1 MASSAAVTA
10 PRSRSRTD
18 LALRRSVFAALCLF
32 LAGCLSYDRDAAN
45 AVAAIGRGDAATA
58 LKWSTDLADSSRS
71 SRLGVVETGR
81 ICMLAG
87 SNTLAEACFRKAI
100 DAAIDHKEKDPVIKL
115 GDAAGTA
122 MAATVTDDW
131 SIEYYLSPYEINL
144 ALEYGIL
151 AQLFNGRREDALVD
165 SRLAIYVQDKLGDEY
180 GADLKKREDTGGKG
194 DAEKTRGEVERIS
207 GEQNQA
213 LNEMIAATRN
223 SWENPVLWWLTG
235 VLLEA
240 DGDWEGAGQ
249 SYRRAGTTGAGNP
262 FFEADMKR
270 ADTGAPAP
278 AAGRSK
284 LVVIFEDGF
293 VPRRAALKI
302 PLRLYATMSI
312 DIPTYQ
318 NVGAYAPRTVS
329 FAGSKGNSPAALGLN
344 VRSLAGRTLSEAMPG
359 IITRNVTRAAVNVG
373 MEVAGRSAYRASDQ
387 NGAGAVIL
395 AGVEI
400 ANLIMVCARDA
411 DTRSWVTIP
420 EAQYVW
426 CDNDLAPGDYQ
437 FGMTVDGVSS
447 TVPVSLAA
455 GETKL
460 LWIADCGGGLRHQ
473 CATIVGG
480 R

>member
-1 MASSAAVTA
+1 MTASSVAATGR
-10 PRSRSRTD
+10 RSRSPTE
-18 LALRRSVFAALCLF
+18 LALRLIASAALCLL

-58 LKWSTDLADSSRS
+58 LKWSTELTDSSRS

-100 DAAIDHKEKDPVIKL
+100 DAAIDHQEKDPVIKL

-180 GADLKKREDTGGKG
+180 GADLKKREETGGKG
-194 DAEKTRGEVERIS
+194 DAEKTKGEVERIS

-262 FFEADMKR
+262 FFEADMRR

-278 AAGRSK
+278 IAGRSK

-329 FAGSKGNSPAALGLN
+329 FAGSKGATPAALGLN
-344 VRSLAGRTLSEAMPG
+344 IRSLAGRTLSEEMPG

-373 MEVAGRSAYRASDQ
+373 ISIGGRAAAANRDW
-387 NGAGAVIL
+387 GAVVWL
-395 AGVEI
+395 CAEI
-400 ANLIMVCARDA
+400 VNLCMVCSRDA
-411 DTRSWVTIP
+411 DTRTWVTLP

-426 CDNDLAPGDYQ
+426 CDGDLAPGDYQ
-437 FGMTVDGVSS
+437 FGVTVDGVSS

-455 GETKL
+455 GETTL
-460 LWIADCGGGLRHQ
+460 LWISDCGGGLRHQ
-473 CATIVGG
+473 CAIIG
-480 R
+480 RR

>member
-1 MASSAAVTA
+1 MGLRPAA
-10 PRSRSRTD
+10 
-18 LALRRSVFAALCLF
+18 FAALCLL
-32 LAGCLSYDRDAAN
+32 LAGCLSYDRSAAN
-45 AVAAIGRGDAATA
+45 AVAAIGCGDAATA
-58 LKWSTDLADSSRS
+58 LKWSEDLADSSRS
-71 SRLGVVETGR
+71 SRLGTVETGR

-100 DAAIDHKEKDPVIKL
+100 DAAIDRQEKDPVIKL

-165 SRLAIYVQDKLGDEY
+165 ARLACYVQDKLGDEY
-180 GADLKKREDTGGKG
+180 GADLKKRNETGGKG
-194 DAEKTRGEVERIS
+194 DEEKTKGEVERIS
-207 GEQNQA
+207 GEQNEA

-240 DGDWEGAGQ
+240 DGDWEGAAQ

-262 FFEADMKR
+262 FFEADLKR
-270 ADTGAPAP
+270 ADKGLRTPT
-278 AAGRSK
+278 AAKSK

-318 NVGAYAPRTVS
+318 NVGAYAPRAVS
-329 FAGSKGNSPAALGLN
+329 FAGSKGVTPAALGLN

-373 MEVAGRSAYRASDQ
+373 ISIGGRAAAANRDWGPAIWLC
-387 NGAGAVIL
+387 A
-395 AGVEI
+395 EI
-400 ANLIMVCARDA
+400 ANLCMVCAREA
-411 DTRSWVTIP
+411 DTRTWVTIP
-420 EAQYVW
+420 DAQYVW
-426 CDNDLAPGDYQ
+426 CDGEMAPGDYQ
-437 FGMTVDGVSS
+437 FGVKVDGVSS
-447 TVPVSLAA
+447 ILPVSLAA

-460 LWIADCGGGLRHQ
+460 LWISDCGCGLRHQ
-473 CATIVGG
+473 CAIIG
-480 R
+480 RNQEGH

>member
-1 MASSAAVTA
+1 MGFRLAA
-10 PRSRSRTD
+10 
-18 LALRRSVFAALCLF
+18 FAALCLL
-32 LAGCLSYDRDAAN
+32 LAGCLSYDQGAAN
-45 AVAAIGRGDAATA
+45 AVAAVGRGDAASA
-58 LKWSTDLADSSRS
+58 LKWSEDLADSSRS

-81 ICMLAG
+81 ISMLAG

-100 DAAIDHKEKDPVIKL
+100 DAAIDHQEKDPVIKL

-165 SRLAIYVQDKLGDEY
+165 ARLAIYVQDKLGDEY
-180 GADLKKREDTGGKG
+180 GADLKKREETGGQG
-194 DAEKTRGEVERIS
+194 DPEKTRGEVDRIV
-207 GEQNQA
+207 GEQNVG

-270 ADTGAPAP
+270 VDTGLRTPT
-278 AAGRSK
+278 AGKSK

-318 NVGAYAPRTVS
+318 NVGAYAPRTVL
-329 FAGSKGNSPAALGLN
+329 FAGSKGATPAALGLN

-373 MEVAGRSAYRASDQ
+373 IQAAGRASG
-387 NGAGAVIL
+387 NNYVKLGA
-395 AGVEI
+395 EI
-400 ANLIMVCARDA
+400 ANLIMVCVREA
-411 DTRSWVTIP
+411 DTRTWVTLP

-426 CDNDLAPGDYQ
+426 CDGDMVPGDYQ
-437 FGMTVDGVSS
+437 FGVTVDGVSS

-460 LWIADCGGGLRHQ
+460 MWISNCDGGLRHQ
-473 CATIVGG
+473 CAIIGT

>member
-1 MASSAAVTA
+1 MKDPLRAA
-10 PRSRSRTD
+10 
-18 LALRRSVFAALCLF
+18 FAAFCLL
-32 LAGCLSYDRDAAN
+32 LAGCLSYDKGAAN
-45 AVAAIGRGDAATA
+45 AVAAVGRGDAASA
-58 LKWSTDLADSSRS
+58 LKWSEDLADSSRS

-81 ICMLAG
+81 ISMLAG

-100 DAAIDHKEKDPVIKL
+100 DAAIDHQEKDPVIKL

-165 SRLAIYVQDKLGDEY
+165 ARLAIYVQDKLGDEY
-180 GADLKKREDTGGKG
+180 GADLKKREETGGQG
-194 DAEKTRGEVERIS
+194 DPEKTRGEVDRIV
-207 GEQNQA
+207 GEQNVG

-240 DGDWEGAGQ
+240 DGDWEGAAQ

-270 ADTGAPAP
+270 ADTGLRTPT
-278 AAGRSK
+278 AGKSK

-318 NVGAYAPRTVS
+318 NVGAYAPRTVL
-329 FAGSKGNSPAALGLN
+329 FAGSKGATPAALGLN

-373 MEVAGRSAYRASDQ
+373 IQAAGRASGNDYVKL
-387 NGAGAVIL
+387 GA
-395 AGVEI
+395 EI
-400 ANLIMVCARDA
+400 ANLIMVCAREA
-411 DTRSWVTIP
+411 DTRTWVTLP

-426 CDNDLAPGDYQ
+426 CDGDMVSGDYQ
-437 FGMTVDGVSS
+437 FGVTVDGVSS

-460 LWIADCGGGLRHQ
+460 MWISNCAGGLRHQ
-473 CATIVGG
+473 CAIIGA

>member
-1 MASSAAVTA
+1 MGFRLAA
-10 PRSRSRTD
+10 
-18 LALRRSVFAALCLF
+18 FATLCLS
-32 LAGCLSYDRDAAN
+32 LAGCLSYDQGAAN
-45 AVAAIGRGDAATA
+45 AVAAIGRGDAASA
-58 LKWSTDLADSSRS
+58 LKWSEGLADSSRS
-71 SRLGVVETGR
+71 SRLGTVESGR

-100 DAAIDHKEKDPVIKL
+100 DAAIDHQEKDPVIKL
-115 GDAAGTA
+115 GDTAGTA

-165 SRLAIYVQDKLGDEY
+165 ARLAVYVQDKLGDEY
-180 GADLKKREDTGGKG
+180 GADLRKG
-194 DAEKTRGEVERIS
+194 EEGSGNGDQEKTKGEVDRIV
-207 GEQNQA
+207 GEQGQA

-240 DGDWEGAGQ
+240 DGDWEGAAQ

-270 ADTGAPAP
+270 VDTGLRTPM
-278 AAGRSK
+278 AGKAK

-302 PLRLYATMSI
+302 PLRIYATMSI
-312 DIPTYQ
+312 DIPMYTG
-318 NVGAYAPRTVS
+318 VGAYSPRSVS
-329 FAGSKGNSPAALGLN
+329 FAGAKGLVPAALGLN

-373 MEVAGRSAYRASDQ
+373 MEVAGRSAYRANNK
-387 NGAGAVIL
+387 NGAGAAIL
-395 AGVEI
+395 AAVEI
-400 ANLIMVCARDA
+400 ANLIMVCAREA
-411 DTRSWVTIP
+411 DTRAWVTLP

-426 CDNDLAPGDYQ
+426 CDGDMAPGDYQ
-437 FGMTVDGVSS
+437 FGVTIDGVSS

-460 LWIADCGGGLRHQ
+460 LWISDCGGGLRHQ
-473 CATIVGG
+473 CAIIG
-480 R
+480 RK

>member
-1 MASSAAVTA
+1 MGFRLAA
-10 PRSRSRTD
+10 
-18 LALRRSVFAALCLF
+18 FAALCLL
-32 LAGCLSYDRDAAN
+32 LAGCLSYDQGAAN
-45 AVAAIGRGDAATA
+45 AVAAVGRGDAASA
-58 LKWSTDLADSSRS
+58 LKWSEDLADSSRS

-81 ICMLAG
+81 ISMLAG

-100 DAAIDHKEKDPVIKL
+100 DAAIDHQEKDPVIKL

-165 SRLAIYVQDKLGDEY
+165 ARLAIYVQDKLGDEY
-180 GADLKKREDTGGKG
+180 GADLKKREETGGQG
-194 DAEKTRGEVERIS
+194 DPEKTRGEVDRIV
-207 GEQNQA
+207 GEQNVG

-270 ADTGAPAP
+270 VDTGLRTPT
-278 AAGRSK
+278 AGKSK

-318 NVGAYAPRTVS
+318 NVGAYAPRTVL
-329 FAGSKGNSPAALGLN
+329 FAGSKGATPAALGLN

-373 MEVAGRSAYRASDQ
+373 IQAAGRASG
-387 NGAGAVIL
+387 NNYVKLGA
-395 AGVEI
+395 EI
-400 ANLIMVCARDA
+400 ANLIMVCAREA
-411 DTRSWVTIP
+411 DTRTWVTLP

-426 CDNDLAPGDYQ
+426 CDGDMVSGDYQ
-437 FGMTVDGVSS
+437 FGVTVDGVSS

-460 LWIADCGGGLRHQ
+460 MWISNCAGGLRHQ
-473 CATIVGG
+473 CAIIGA

>member
-1 MASSAAVTA
+1 MGFRLTA
-10 PRSRSRTD
+10 
-18 LALRRSVFAALCLF
+18 FAALCLF
-32 LAGCLSYDRDAAN
+32 LTGCLSYDRGAAN
-45 AVAAIGRGDAATA
+45 AVAAIGNGDAASA
-58 LKWSTDLADSSRS
+58 LKWSAELADSSRS
-71 SRLGVVETGR
+71 SRLGVVEAGR

-100 DAAIDHKEKDPVIKL
+100 DDAIDHKEKDPVIKL

-165 SRLAIYVQDKLGDEY
+165 SRLAIYVQDNLGDEY
-180 GADLKKREDTGGKG
+180 GADLKKRQDTGGKG
-194 DAEKTRGEVERIS
+194 DEEKTKGEVERIS
-207 GEQNQA
+207 GEQNEA

-240 DGDWEGAGQ
+240 DGDWEGAAQ

-270 ADTGAPAP
+270 ADTGLRTPT
-278 AAGRSK
+278 AAKSK

-318 NVGAYAPRTVS
+318 NVGAYVPRSVS
-329 FAGSKGNSPAALGLN
+329 FAGSKEATPAALGLN

-373 MEVAGRSAYRASDQ
+373 ISIGGRAAAAANRDW
-387 NGAGAVIL
+387 GAVVWL
-395 AGVEI
+395 CAEI
-400 ANLIMVCARDA
+400 VNLCMVCAREA
-411 DTRSWVTIP
+411 DTRTWVTIP

-426 CDNDLAPGDYQ
+426 CDSDMAPGDYQ
-437 FGMTVDGVSS
+437 FGVTVDGVAS
-447 TVPVSLAA
+447 TIPVSLAA

-460 LWIADCGGGLRHQ
+460 LWISNCGCGLRHQ
-473 CATIVGG
+473 CAIISK
-480 R
+480 

>member
-1 MASSAAVTA
+1 MDFRLAAS
-10 PRSRSRTD
+10 
-18 LALRRSVFAALCLF
+18 AALCLL
-32 LAGCLSYDRDAAN
+32 LAGCLSYDQGAAN
-45 AVAAIGRGDAATA
+45 AVAAIGRGDAASA
-58 LKWSTDLADSSRS
+58 LKWSEDLADSGRS
-71 SRLGVVETGR
+71 SRLGTVETGR
-81 ICMLAG
+81 ISMLAG

-100 DAAIDHKEKDPVIKL
+100 DAAIDHQEKDPVIKL

-151 AQLFNGRREDALVD
+151 AQLLNGRREDALVD
-165 SRLAIYVQDKLGDEY
+165 ARLAAYVQDKLGDEY
-180 GADLKKREDTGGKG
+180 GADLKKRVETGGKG
-194 DAEKTRGEVERIS
+194 DQEKTKGEVDRIV
-207 GEQNQA
+207 GEQSQA

-235 VLLEA
+235 ILLEA
-240 DGDWEGAGQ
+240 DGDWEGAAQ

-262 FFEADMKR
+262 FFETDMQR
-270 ADTGAPAP
+270 ADTGSRTPTASK
-278 AAGRSK
+278 SK

-302 PLRLYATMSI
+302 PLRIYATMSI

-318 NVGAYAPRTVS
+318 DVGAYVPRSVL
-329 FAGSKGNSPAALGLN
+329 FAGSKGATPAALGLN

-359 IITRNVTRAAVNVG
+359 VITRNVTRAAVNVG
-373 MEVAGRSAYRASDQ
+373 IQAAARASGNNYVKLGAEVA
-387 NGAGAVIL
+387 
-395 AGVEI
+395 
-400 ANLIMVCARDA
+400 NLLMVCARSA
-411 DTRSWVTIP
+411 DTRSWVTLP

-426 CDNDLAPGDYQ
+426 CDGDMAPGEYQ
-437 FGMTVDGVSS
+437 FGVTVDGNTS

-460 LWIADCGGGLRHQ
+460 LWVSNCGGGLRHQ
-473 CATIVGG
+473 CAIIGKN
-480 R
+480 

>member
-1 MASSAAVTA
+1 MGFRLTA
-10 PRSRSRTD
+10 
-18 LALRRSVFAALCLF
+18 FAALCLL
-32 LAGCLSYDRDAAN
+32 LAGCLSYDREAAN
-45 AVAAIGRGDAATA
+45 AVAAIGRGDAASA
-58 LKWSTDLADSSRS
+58 LKWSEDLADSSRS
-71 SRLGVVETGR
+71 SRLGTVEAGR
-81 ICMLAG
+81 IGMLAG
-87 SNTLAEACFRKAI
+87 DNTLAETCFRKAI
-100 DAAIDHKEKDPVIKL
+100 DAAIDHKETEPVIKL

-151 AQLFNGRREDALVD
+151 AQLFNGKREDALVD
-165 SRLAIYVQDKLGDEY
+165 ARLACYVQDKLGDEY
-180 GADLKKREDTGGKG
+180 GADLKRRDQGSGIGDQKDTG
-194 DAEKTRGEVERIS
+194 AEVDRIV
-207 GEQNQA
+207 GEQNQT

-270 ADTGAPAP
+270 ADTGLRTPTAEKA
-278 AAGRSK
+278 K

-302 PLRLYATMSI
+302 PLRIYATMSI
-312 DIPTYQ
+312 DIPTYR
-318 NVGAYAPRTVS
+318 NVGAYAPRAVS
-329 FAGSKGNSPAALGLN
+329 FAGSKGATPAALGLN

-373 MEVAGRSAYRASDQ
+373 IQVAGRTSGNKYVKI
-387 NGAGAVIL
+387 GA
-395 AGVEI
+395 EI
-400 ANLIMVCARDA
+400 ANLIMACAREA
-411 DTRSWVTIP
+411 DTRTWVTIP

-426 CDNDLAPGDYQ
+426 CDSDMAPGDYQ
-437 FGMTVDGVSS
+437 FGVTVDGATS
-447 TVPVSLAA
+447 TLPVSLAA
-455 GETKL
+455 GETKI
-460 LWIADCGGGLRHQ
+460 LWISNCGGGLRHH
-473 CATIVGG
+473 CATIGKH
-480 R
+480 

>member
-1 MASSAAVTA
+1 M
-10 PRSRSRTD
+10 D
-18 LALRRSVFAALCLF
+18 FRRIAFAALCLL
-32 LAGCLSYDRDAAN
+32 LAGCLSYDKGAAN
-45 AVAAIGRGDAATA
+45 AVSAIGCGDAAAA
-58 LKWSTDLADSSRS
+58 LKWSEDLADSSRS

-81 ICMLAG
+81 ISMLAG

-100 DAAIDHKEKDPVIKL
+100 DAAIDHQEKDPVIKL

-165 SRLAIYVQDKLGDEY
+165 ARLAVYVQDKLGDEY
-180 GADLKKREDTGGKG
+180 GADLKNREQGTGNREQ
-194 DAEKTRGEVERIS
+194 DSKTKDEVDRIV
-207 GEQNQA
+207 GEQGQA

-240 DGDWEGAGQ
+240 DGDWEGAAQ

-262 FFEADMKR
+262 FFEADLKR
-270 ADTGAPAP
+270 ADTGLRTPT
-278 AAGRSK
+278 AGKSK

-318 NVGAYAPRTVS
+318 NVGAYAPRTVL
-329 FAGSKGNSPAALGLN
+329 FAGSKGATPAALGLN

-373 MEVAGRSAYRASDQ
+373 IQAAGRASG
-387 NGAGAVIL
+387 NNYVKLGA
-395 AGVEI
+395 EI
-400 ANLIMVCARDA
+400 ANLIMVCAREA
-411 DTRSWVTIP
+411 DTRTWVTLP

-426 CDNDLAPGDYQ
+426 CDGDMVPGDYQ
-437 FGMTVDGVSS
+437 FGVTVDGMSS

-460 LWIADCGGGLRHQ
+460 MWISNCDGRLRHQ
-473 CATIVGG
+473 CAIIGA

>member
-1 MASSAAVTA
+1 MILGFRLTA
-10 PRSRSRTD
+10 
-18 LALRRSVFAALCLF
+18 FAALCLF
-32 LAGCLSYDRDAAN
+32 LAGCLSYDQGAAN
-45 AVAAIGRGDAATA
+45 AVAAIGCGDAVSA
-58 LKWSTDLADSSRS
+58 LKWSADLAESSQS

-81 ICMLAG
+81 ISMLAG

-100 DAAIDHKEKDPVIKL
+100 DAAIDHQEKDPVIKL

-180 GADLKKREDTGGKG
+180 GADLKNREQGTGNGEQ
-194 DAEKTRGEVERIS
+194 EKTKGEVDRIV

-223 SWENPVLWWLTG
+223 SWENPVLWWITG

-240 DGDWEGAGQ
+240 DGDWEAAGQ

-270 ADTGAPAP
+270 ADTGLRTPT
-278 AAGRSK
+278 AGKAK

-302 PLRLYATMSI
+302 PLRIYATMSI

-318 NVGAYAPRTVS
+318 NVGAYAPRSVS
-329 FAGSKGNSPAALGLN
+329 FAGPKGSTPAALGLN

-373 MEVAGRSAYRASDQ
+373 IQVAGRASG
-387 NGAGAVIL
+387 NNYARLGAEV
-395 AGVEI
+395 
-400 ANLIMVCARDA
+400 ANLIMVCAREA
-411 DTRSWVTIP
+411 DTRTWVTLP

-426 CDNDLAPGDYQ
+426 CDSDMAPGDYQ
-437 FGMTVDGVSS
+437 FGVTVDGVSS

-460 LWIADCGGGLRHQ
+460 LWISNCGGGLRHQ
-473 CATIVGG
+473 CAIIGKH
-480 R
+480 

>member
-1 MASSAAVTA
+1 MILGFRLTA
-10 PRSRSRTD
+10 
-18 LALRRSVFAALCLF
+18 FAAFCLF
-32 LAGCLSYDRDAAN
+32 LAGCLSYDQGAAN
-45 AVAAIGRGDAATA
+45 AVAAIGRGDAASA
-58 LKWSTDLADSSRS
+58 LKWSEDLADSSRS
-71 SRLGVVETGR
+71 SRLGTVESGR

-100 DAAIDHKEKDPVIKL
+100 DAAIDHQEKDPVIKL

-165 SRLAIYVQDKLGDEY
+165 ARLATYVQDKLGDEY
-180 GADLKKREDTGGKG
+180 GADLREREEVKGKSEKEDARTG
-194 DAEKTRGEVERIS
+194 DEVNRIV
-207 GEQNQA
+207 GEQNEA

-240 DGDWEGAGQ
+240 DGDWEAAGQ

-270 ADTGAPAP
+270 VDTGLRTPSADK
-278 AAGRSK
+278 SK
-284 LVVIFEDGF
+284 LIVIFEDGF

-302 PLRLYATMSI
+302 PLRIYATMSI

-318 NVGAYAPRTVS
+318 NVGAYAPRMVS
-329 FAGSKGNSPAALGLN
+329 FAGSKGSVPAALGLN

-373 MEVAGRSAYRASDQ
+373 IQVAGRASKNDYVRL
-387 NGAGAVIL
+387 GA
-395 AGVEI
+395 EI
-400 ANLIMVCARDA
+400 ANLIMVCAREA
-411 DTRSWVTIP
+411 DTRTWVTLP
-420 EAQYVW
+420 DAQYVW
-426 CDNDLAPGDYQ
+426 CDSDMAPGDYQ
-437 FGMTVDGVSS
+437 FGVTVDGVSS

-460 LWIADCGGGLRHQ
+460 LWISACGGELRHQ
-473 CATIVGG
+473 CVIIGKH
-480 R
+480 